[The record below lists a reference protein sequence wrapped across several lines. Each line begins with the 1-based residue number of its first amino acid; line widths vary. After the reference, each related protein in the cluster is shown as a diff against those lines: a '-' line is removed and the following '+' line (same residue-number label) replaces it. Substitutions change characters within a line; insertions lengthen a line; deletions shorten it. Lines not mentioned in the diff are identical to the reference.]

1 MHHFILK
8 SLYLSV
14 RLYSTL
20 CLTGVF
26 FVATMLHT
34 DADDDDV
41 DVVVVDD
48 AAAT

>member
-8 SLYLSV
+8 STYLSV

-20 CLTGVF
+20 CPTGAF
-26 FVATMLHT
+26 FATKLHT

-48 AAAT
+48 TAT